1 MRPSSP
7 DHLSHCILPPSQ
19 TSSHSRI
26 RSRADSSVTLDETP
40 HIEMAAQTGVQE
52 EAPLQ
57 VKAAIEPQWTRFIA
71 GGAASAT
78 AELLTLPIDITKVRL
93 QAQRSGPATT
103 ATSKPVVHYN
113 GMLHA
118 AQTMIKQE
126 GPGALWNGATPA
138 LLRQV
143 SYTSICMVLYE
154 PLRNFFGA
162 NGAQGKNG
170 EVPFINKFLAGGC
183 AGAIGISIA
192 NPVDVI
198 KVRMQ
203 ADRSGKLYRGVGD
216 AFSMIYQREGV
227 RGFLRGM
234 PPNIQRGFIVNAA
247 ELGTYD
253 HSKELLIS
261 SGLLKEGVLAHTGA
275 SCVAGFAGAAS
286 SNPIDVVKTRLM
298 SQPTDASGKGLH
310 YKGMVDC
317 VRKTFQEGGAGAF
330 YKGFIPNW
338 MRKAP
343 WCVVFFVTYEKYRAA
358 MTPSDEEL

>member
-1 MRPSSP
+1 
-7 DHLSHCILPPSQ
+7 
-19 TSSHSRI
+19 
-26 RSRADSSVTLDETP
+26 
-40 HIEMAAQTGVQE
+40 MATQAGVKE

-57 VKAAIEPQWTRFIA
+57 VKKGIEPQWTRFLA

-93 QAQRSGPATT
+93 QAQRSGPT
-103 ATSKPVVHYN
+103 AGGKPTVHYN
-113 GMLHA
+113 GMVHA

-162 NGAQGKNG
+162 NAAQGANG

-216 AFSMIYQREGV
+216 AFSMIYQREGF

-275 SCVAGFAGAAS
+275 SCVAGFAGAAA

-310 YKGMVDC
+310 YKGMMDC
-317 VRKTFQEGGAGAF
+317 VRKTFQEGGASAF

-358 MTPSDEEL
+358 MIPSEEEM

>member
-1 MRPSSP
+1 
-7 DHLSHCILPPSQ
+7 
-19 TSSHSRI
+19 
-26 RSRADSSVTLDETP
+26 
-40 HIEMAAQTGVQE
+40 MATQAGVKE

-57 VKAAIEPQWTRFIA
+57 VKAVIEPQWIRFLA

-93 QAQRSGPATT
+93 QAQRSVPVTGG
-103 ATSKPVVHYN
+103 KPPVHYN

-154 PLRNFFGA
+154 PLRNIFGA
-162 NGAQGKNG
+162 NATQGANG

-203 ADRSGKLYRGVGD
+203 ADRTGKLYRGVGD
-216 AFSMIYQREGV
+216 AFSMIYKREGF

-261 SGLLKEGVLAHTGA
+261 SGLLKEGVFAHTGA
-275 SCVAGFAGAAS
+275 SCVAGFAGAAA

-310 YKGMVDC
+310 YKGMMDC
-317 VRKTFQEGGAGAF
+317 VRKTFVEGGFSAF

-343 WCVVFFVTYEKYRAA
+343 WCVVFFVTYEKYRAGLA
-358 MTPSDEEL
+358 PGDEEL